1 MSQVIKPKRRHTS
14 GAPTTSDLVE
24 GEIAVNTH
32 DYSIYVRDDANNII
46 RVGGV
51 QTPMIEDLDTA
62 SHEIKS
68 TTSLDSNLGLPNVV
82 KMGSYIK
89 LKHLSSSSGLE
100 DFTIDADQ
108 CEVGKRYM
116 ISTTGNTDWGSMG
129 APGSF
134 YQNTI
139 FTCTATGS
147 GTGRCRVGDDY
158 FGLIAYDPSTEYMVV
173 YNEFDSDATSG
184 TAMRFGWQKLSKG
197 QFN

>member
-68 TTSLDSNLGLPNVV
+68 TTSINSNLGLPDVV
-82 KMGSYIK
+82 KMGSYLK
-89 LKHLSSSSGLE
+89 LAHVDSTQPTE
-100 DFTIDADQ
+100 FRIDAQ
-108 CEVGKRYM
+108 YCEVGKRYM
-116 ISTTGNTDWGSMG
+116 IAVVGDTDWTAMG
-129 APGSF
+129 AGAN
-134 YQNTI
+134 QVNQI

-147 GTGRCRVGDDY
+147 GTGTCQVGDDY
-158 FGLIAYDPSTEYMVV
+158 FGIIAYDPGTEYMVV
-173 YNEFDSDATSG
+173 YNEYDSDATSG
-184 TAMRFGWQKLSKG
+184 TAVRFGWQKLSKG
-197 QFN
+197 QFT

>member
-68 TTSLDSNLGLPNVV
+68 TTSLDSSLGLPDVV
-82 KMGSYIK
+82 KMGSYLK
-89 LKHLSSSSGLE
+89 LAHVDSTQPTE
-100 DFTIDADQ
+100 FRIDAQ
-108 CEVGKRYM
+108 YCEVGKRYM
-116 ISTTGNTDWGSMG
+116 IAVVGDTDWTAMG
-129 APGSF
+129 AGAN
-134 YQNTI
+134 QVNQI

-147 GTGRCRVGDDY
+147 GTGTCQVGDDY
-158 FGLIAYDPSTEYMVV
+158 FGIIAYDPGTEYMVV
-173 YNEFDSDATSG
+173 YNEYDSDATSG
-184 TAMRFGWQKLSKG
+184 TAVRFGWQKLSKG
-197 QFN
+197 QFT

>member
-1 MSQVIKPKRRHTS
+1 MSQIIKPKRRHTT

-68 TTSLDSNLGLPNVV
+68 TTSLDSSLGLPTAVE
-82 KMGSYIK
+82 MGSYIK
-89 LKHLSSSSGLE
+89 LKHLSTSALQ

-116 ISTTGNTDWGSMG
+116 VASVGDTDWGSMG
-129 APGSF
+129 APGTF
-134 YQNTI
+134 FNFTI

-158 FGLIAYDPSTEYMVV
+158 FGLLAYDPQTNYVVV
-173 YNEFDSDATSG
+173 YNEYDSDTGSG